1 MSIESAR
8 AFMERM
14 KTDQDLATK
23 IREFNNLEDV
33 KEFIKK
39 AGFDF
44 TREELNEIRGEL
56 TEQELDNVAGGR
68 YNNVCEEWY
77 SGW

>member
-14 KTDQDLATK
+14 KIDQDFATK
-23 IREFNNLEDV
+23 IREFKNLDDV
-33 KEFIKK
+33 KAFIKI
-39 AGFDF
+39 ADF
-44 TREELNEIRGEL
+44 EFTLEELNGVRGEL

-68 YNNVCEEWY
+68 YNDVCEEWY

>member
-14 KTDQDLATK
+14 KIDQDFATK
-23 IREFNNLEDV
+23 IREFKNLDDV

-39 AGFDF
+39 ADF
-44 TREELNEIRGEL
+44 EFTLEELNGVRGEL